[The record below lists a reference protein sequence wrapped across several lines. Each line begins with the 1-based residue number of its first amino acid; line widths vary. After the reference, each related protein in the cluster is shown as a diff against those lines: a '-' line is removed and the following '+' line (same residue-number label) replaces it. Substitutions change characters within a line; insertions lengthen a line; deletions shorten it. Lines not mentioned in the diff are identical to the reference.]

1 MANQEHLD
9 LLKQGVKVWNQW
21 REEHPNIQP
30 DLRGAKLARINLFWI
45 RLGERQIEANLT
57 KVDFRDADLS
67 WADLSMANL
76 TEANLSRAD
85 IGGAQLFGARLI
97 NANLSGAWL
106 TDPNLTGANL
116 KGAIFNHTNVRRTLF
131 TNVDLR
137 EVQWL
142 EHRSS
147 NAIWESRMLFTNAH

>member
-9 LLKQGVKVWNQW
+9 ILRQGVAVWNKW
-21 REEHPNIQP
+21 REEHPDIQP
-30 DLRGAKLARINLFWI
+30 DLGGAKLARINLFWI

-57 KVDFRDADLS
+57 NVDFSDASLP

-97 NANLSGAWL
+97 NANLSGA
-106 TDPNLTGANL
+106 
-116 KGAIFNHTNVRRTLF
+116 
-131 TNVDLR
+131 
-137 EVQWL
+137 
-142 EHRSS
+142 
-147 NAIWESRMLFTNAH
+147 